1 MKKSVYR
8 VLLII
13 WAILWAVFAVR
24 ELVVKKNMRDY
35 RALFSMPLEGK
46 RAYITGKKLYEF
58 IDFSNARLPGN
69 ASYRLM
75 GVEDGS
81 LDQRRAIYYLYPHI
95 QKDNADFLL
104 VFKGA
109 HDIEG
114 RYRIF
119 AELDSERRILVKE
132 KAL

>member
-1 MKKSVYR
+1 
-8 VLLII
+8 
-13 WAILWAVFAVR
+13 
-24 ELVVKKNMRDY
+24 MRDY